1 MQSGKWE
8 SHHYLYNKNVSQT
21 IPGDWRG
28 RGALAGGA
36 DLVRRLAGCPAGVK
50 LTLYVF
56 SIYLPILAAVVRS
69 LLVAQY
75 YAGLRD
81 VFTRLPYRIPLP
93 HPGPPSQTSDVLFF
107 PLVMDVT
114 VN

>member
-56 SIYLPILAAVVRS
+56 QYICLFWQQLSGPCWLLSIMPA
-69 LLVAQY
+69 
-75 YAGLRD
+75 
-81 VFTRLPYRIPLP
+81 
-93 HPGPPSQTSDVLFF
+93 
-107 PLVMDVT
+107 
-114 VN
+114 